1 LINSTA
7 SGDVQLFASQV
18 NNMLCEV
25 SRDLKPL
32 PSNQSSDGNLNTS
45 QHYSRYV
52 INLFEVFHELT
63 RIDLPNWVLHEYA
76 FAISE
81 PLCHIFNYSL
91 QNGVV
96 PDIWKAANVVPI
108 PKRQPPTS
116 IYDDL
121 RPISLTPT
129 LSKILERLIGRR
141 MLPSIIPKFDHR
153 QYGALKGRSTNHAL
167 IDVIHMCHQ
176 AVDQHQSARCLFID
190 FSKAFDH
197 VDHETV
203 LNKLSEWGTDV
214 IFLRWMRSYLY
225 NRRQRVKIGNAVSA
239 WSRPNGGMPQGS
251 FFGPYVFLIL
261 INDLV
266 ANVPLIKFV
275 DDITAVE
282 IVNHGAGSQM
292 QTVLD
297 QIAGWC
303 STNFMVINPKKSK
316 EMLFGSLQND
326 QPALLAAGTSTI
338 ERVRSFKLLGV
349 NISDNLRWDE
359 HVNSIC
365 SKAGKRL
372 HYLSLLKR
380 SSVSDEEL
388 LHFFKSVV
396 RPVLEYACPV
406 WQSSLTTE
414 QRDRIETIQRRAL
427 RIISGSNDYEFQ
439 CAVHNIE
446 LLSTRLQSLSK
457 SFYERICRP
466 DDCLH
471 FLLPPCRPTGITDK
485 FRHCYKL
492 PLIKCRTERYR
503 LSFLPYSLAH
513 YQDLS

>member
-1 LINSTA
+1 
-7 SGDVQLFASQV
+7 
-18 NNMLCEV
+18 
-25 SRDLKPL
+25 
-32 PSNQSSDGNLNTS
+32 
-45 QHYSRYV
+45 
-52 INLFEVFHELT
+52 
-63 RIDLPNWVLHEYA
+63 
-76 FAISE
+76 
-81 PLCHIFNYSL
+81 
-91 QNGVV
+91 
-96 PDIWKAANVVPI
+96 
-108 PKRQPPTS
+108 
-116 IYDDL
+116 
-121 RPISLTPT
+121 
-129 LSKILERLIGRR
+129 
-141 MLPSIIPKFDHR
+141 
-153 QYGALKGRSTNHAL
+153 
-167 IDVIHMCHQ
+167 
-176 AVDQHQSARCLFID
+176 
-190 FSKAFDH
+190 
-197 VDHETV
+197 
-203 LNKLSEWGTDV
+203 
-214 IFLRWMRSYLY
+214 
-225 NRRQRVKIGNAVSA
+225 
-239 WSRPNGGMPQGS
+239 
-251 FFGPYVFLIL
+251 VFLIL

-359 HVNSIC
+359 HVDSIC

-396 RPVLEYACPV
+396 
-406 WQSSLTTE
+406 
-414 QRDRIETIQRRAL
+414 RDRIETIQRRAL

-492 PLIKCRTERYR
+492 PLIKCRTERYK